1 MMALMRT
8 PVKRYSEV
16 RWAGRST
23 EWLKTWWAGTGLNR
37 RHQDFQ
43 SCALPTELPAH
54 QTRKNSKGVW
64 ACLFDGRDDPDGA
77 RLLEEERD
85 DDDLARPELARELGE
100 KDARARRLEA
110 YERDAWHG
118 QPRKRRAAGVHELRA
133 PSDGRLDEA
142 ERTVKAMS
150 DRSVK

>member
-1 MMALMRT
+1 MMARMPA

-23 EWLKTWWAGTGLNR
+23 QWLKTWWAGTGLNR

-54 QTRKNSKGVW
+54 QTRKSIKGAR
-64 ACLFDGRDDPDGA
+64 ACLFDGRDDTDRA

-85 DDDLARPELARELGE
+85 DDDLAGPELARELGE
-100 KDARARRLEA
+100 DDARTVRLQAHERGAGHRETPDRRS
-110 YERDAWHG
+110 G
-118 QPRKRRAAGVHELRA
+118 GVHELRT
-133 PSDGRLDEA
+133 P
-142 ERTVKAMS
+142 
-150 DRSVK
+150 